1 MRLFRMHRKL
11 EEYGNIQVLF
21 PEAINTRAIR
31 ENWDNILRLMA
42 SIHAGI
48 VPASQILCKLD
59 AYHRENGIFK
69 ALREVGRIAKTRFL
83 LDYFTQRQIRQRI
96 QKGLNRVESYH
107 ALVRTLFIGQSG
119 EIRQRELEAQL
130 NRTSCLQL
138 VAAMVMTW
146 NAAYLSAAVNK
157 LEMEGVSIT
166 PEQLA
171 HILPVLSEHINRLG
185 RYEFNPAADSI
196 QTNLSALP
204 LRSASIIAEQLGLNI

>member
-1 MRLFRMHRKL
+1 
-11 EEYGNIQVLF
+11 
-21 PEAINTRAIR
+21 
-31 ENWDNILRLMA
+31 
-42 SIHAGI
+42 
-48 VPASQILCKLD
+48 
-59 AYHRENGIFK
+59 
-69 ALREVGRIAKTRFL
+69 
-83 LDYFTQRQIRQRI
+83 
-96 QKGLNRVESYH
+96 
-107 ALVRTLFIGQSG
+107 GQSG

-185 RYEFNPAADSI
+185 RYEFNPAAETI

-204 LRSASIIAEQLGLNI
+204 LRSAAMMADQFGLNN